1 MKCMLRTQH
10 INLKTGFIIRSKE
23 RGEGAIDIVD
33 GKAKLD
39 DGDYTEKLTE
49 IFWIRCDNAY

>member
-1 MKCMLRTQH
+1 MLRTQH
-10 INLKTGFIIRSKE
+10 INKKTGFIIRSKE

-49 IFWIRCDNAY
+49 MFWIRCDNAY